1 MKKWK
6 IMPLIVLVILLMT
19 GCQETPEKSA
29 VVDKSVGLDEEL
41 ILKPLK
47 KGENRETDIP
57 KQWNASEEKNDGK
70 VKISADLNLEQ
81 TNPGNLPVIEME
93 NSKITEEKLKELV
106 NVFAEGKE
114 LYAPQIH
121 TKEYYQKWKDRIDA
135 GEGAYADPSSFAYYQ
150 EIEGR
155 LDDAIELAP
164 EQAQAE
170 QKTEPGF
177 YKKTEE
183 PAWEAVQGNIQE
195 DIKDLP
201 VYFTADVGSE
211 REAYI
216 QAENYDSKLAN
227 SSSFKWENKAVV
239 LDESDIRSCLRLAD
253 SDEGGISA
261 SYIEEFKGI
270 LNNFLIRLEQS
281 DLSKEEAEEKAEE
294 LLEQVGAGQLSLSDS
309 QKILWFPQREG
320 FERNGIGALEDL
332 FWQTTPEDGKDGYR
346 FVFTKSISG
355 LSAGATDGYM
365 LNQAVESYTAPFPVE
380 TITVIV
386 TEDGVQSFSWEGMA
400 KEVDVVAEN
409 TKLCSFETIQEQLFD
424 QVFYWYSSKGQPE
437 SDPTV
442 FDYKVSSAKLGYSYI
457 TAFENPQN
465 AWLVPTWF
473 FFVTEHVNGQ
483 EFQELP
489 FAIQALDGSV
499 IGG

>member
-1 MKKWK
+1 MEC
-6 IMPLIVLVILLMT
+6 I
-19 GCQETPEKSA
+19 G
-29 VVDKSVGLDEEL
+29 
-41 ILKPLK
+41 
-47 KGENRETDIP
+47 R
-57 KQWNASEEKNDGK
+57 KNDGK

-195 DIKDLP
+195 DTKDLP

-386 TEDGVQSFSWEGMA
+386 TEDGVQSFHG
-400 KEVDVVAEN
+400 KEWR
-409 TKLCSFETIQEQLFD
+409 KR
-424 QVFYWYSSKGQPE
+424 
-437 SDPTV
+437 
-442 FDYKVSSAKLGYSYI
+442 
-457 TAFENPQN
+457 
-465 AWLVPTWF
+465 
-473 FFVTEHVNGQ
+473 
-483 EFQELP
+483 
-489 FAIQALDGSV
+489 
-499 IGG
+499 